1 MWLYGGSAEV
11 LLSDKEMVEGEAV
24 FLSITTIEAGQST
37 PLPKIDSISGV
48 IVDNVI
54 HNKEFER
61 VEVNGKE
68 VMYHIQTMTL
78 EFRPKK
84 SLKIPPFQFL
94 VDDKIVTTQPLD
106 LKVVKELS
114 QLSSKDNYFSI
125 RMKLEKQSV
134 YMNEPTLLKV
144 FFTQKSDVPIMKLDY
159 KKPIFKD
166 FFIKQ
171 VEREKKYKQGDMT
184 VHELSYLLT
193 PKKSGH
199 LLVEPAS
206 IRVARLNRKLQDGG
220 WYRDVPLWSRL
231 SSSSLPLEV
240 KSVSSDM
247 ELVGIFRLKEKVDSL
262 LVKAN
267 TPINLEI
274 SLKGEGSLLDYKG
287 FNFDIPDVTVYSNE
301 ANRSS
306 RVINEKLQSYYIQQF
321 VFISDH
327 DFIIPA
333 QKILVFNPQ
342 SGKMESLE
350 TKSYSIKID
359 RGGDAIV
366 SKTVVHTNSK
376 TREEVLSPKEKFLD
390 VKQRVTKRV
399 QELPSYVWM
408 MASFLLGGFVVWLF
422 RYIPSSFWKKFKSSK
437 LGFSGYE
444 ALQILYPHIG
454 SDIEVEVVVRQ
465 LYAIKNGD
473 KNVNLDRKSLKELV
487 EKYREKG
494 KR

>member
-1 MWLYGGSAEV
+1 LWLYGGSAEV

-48 IVDNVI
+48 VVDNVI

-94 VDDKIVTTQPLD
+94 VDDKIVTTTALD

-114 QLSSKDNYFSI
+114 QLSSKDKYFSI

-159 KKPIFKD
+159 TKPLFKD

-199 LLVEPAS
+199 LVVEPAS

-231 SSSSLPLEV
+231 SSFSLPLEV
-240 KSVSSDM
+240 KSLPSDI
-247 ELVGIFRLKEKVDSL
+247 ELVGKFKLKDNIDTL
-262 LVKAN
+262 FVKAN

-287 FNFDIPDVTVYSNE
+287 FNFDIPHVTVYSND

-306 RVINEKLQSYYIQQF
+306 RVTNEKLQSHYIKQF

-327 DFIIPA
+327 DFVIPA
-333 QKILVFNPQ
+333 QKILVFNPH
-342 SGKMESLE
+342 SKKMEKLE
-350 TKSYSIKID
+350 TKSYSIQID
-359 RGGDAIV
+359 RGESIV
-366 SKTVVHTNSK
+366 SKTVVHSNK
-376 TREEVLSPKEKFLD
+376 TTEESLSPQERLLD
-390 VKQRVTKRV
+390 VKRRVTQQV

-408 MASFLLGGFVVWLF
+408 IVSFFFGGVFVWLF
-422 RYIPSSFWKKFKSSK
+422 RYVPSSFWKNFKSSK

-473 KNVNLDRKSLKELV
+473 KNVDLDRKALKELV